1 MLVALLIV
9 AALIVMAVIVYEF
22 VMVNRMLDES
32 ENRIVQ
38 MLNKAIDNVNV
49 FFIGLF
55 TGLWNSSDN
64 DEDELTD

>member
-1 MLVALLIV
+1 MLVAILIM

-22 VMVNRMLDES
+22 IMVNRMLDES

-55 TGLWNSSDN
+55 TGLWNSNDN
-64 DEDELTD
+64 EDDELTD